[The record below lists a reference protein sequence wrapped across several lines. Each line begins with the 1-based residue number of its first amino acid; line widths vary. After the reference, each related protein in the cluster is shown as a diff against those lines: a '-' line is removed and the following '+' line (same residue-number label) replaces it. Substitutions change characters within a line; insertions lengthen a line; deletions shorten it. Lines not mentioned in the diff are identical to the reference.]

1 MKLFNILAVL
11 ITLSAVFS
19 YLNYRFIK
27 LPTTIGVMVI
37 SLLGSLG
44 IAVIGSLGF
53 GLEEDALRLLK
64 SIDFDETLLHGML
77 SFLLFA
83 GALHIDLDRL
93 ASQKWI
99 IGTLATVGTV
109 GSTFMIGIL
118 AWLVLDLLN
127 IGLPLMYCLLFGALI
142 SPTDPIAVLG
152 ILKKARVPE
161 SLETKICG
169 ESLFNDGVAVV
180 VFLVLLQIAA
190 GGHNITA
197 GTVAW
202 LFAKE
207 ALGGIVYGLVIGAVA
222 YGMLKSVDNYQVEV
236 LITLALVAGGY
247 ALADTLHLSGPIAIV
262 VAGLLIGNHGRL
274 LAMSDRTRKNLDT
287 FWELVD
293 EVLNV
298 VLFVLIGLEVLV
310 LSWNHSY
317 LIASALLIPLLLLSR
332 FVSVA
337 LPIIV
342 MRPFRSFSPNVIK
355 ILTWGGLRGGI
366 SVAMALSLPPGHHR
380 DIILTI
386 TYVVV
391 IFSIVVQGLTV
402 GKLVAHL
409 PMEIE

>member
-44 IAVIGSLGF
+44 IAVIGPLGF
-53 GLEEDALRLLK
+53 GLEEDALRLLN
-64 SIDFDETLLHGML
+64 SIDFDETLLHGIL

-93 ASQKWI
+93 ARQKWI

-127 IGLPLMYCLLFGALI
+127 IGLPLMHCLLFGALI

-152 ILKKARVPE
+152 ILKKARVPG

-207 ALGGIVYGLVIGAVA
+207 ALGGIFYGLVIGAIA
-222 YGMLKSVDNYQVEV
+222 YAMLKSVDNYQVEV
-236 LITLALVAGGY
+236 LITL
-247 ALADTLHLSGPIAIV
+247 TS
-262 VAGLLIGNHGRL
+262 
-274 LAMSDRTRKNLDT
+274 S
-287 FWELVD
+287 
-293 EVLNV
+293 
-298 VLFVLIGLEVLV
+298 
-310 LSWNHSY
+310 
-317 LIASALLIPLLLLSR
+317 
-332 FVSVA
+332 
-337 LPIIV
+337 
-342 MRPFRSFSPNVIK
+342 
-355 ILTWGGLRGGI
+355 
-366 SVAMALSLPPGHHR
+366 
-380 DIILTI
+380 
-386 TYVVV
+386 
-391 IFSIVVQGLTV
+391 
-402 GKLVAHL
+402 
-409 PMEIE
+409 